1 MAESSWPSP
10 SNGRVVDDIQ
20 YEKIGI
26 TTGPYYGVLG
36 DFTSPQLIYGDSSG
50 RQIKIAAD
58 RYALVRGHV
67 WWSGSTIV
75 TKAIA
80 ANSSG
85 STRIDLIVL
94 RLDRTTWN
102 VTCEIVQGTPG
113 AGEPNPT
120 QNQGTTGVFEMVLA
134 VVTVANGAATITAGN
149 VNYVGPH
156 LDPAGGRLRIP
167 AVTYPWAPPA
177 AFIGSELIAA
187 DGTLIRWN
195 GSSYEQIEN
204 WQNWTPT
211 VFNNLS
217 TTRTTYGGSVTIN
230 RARYMKSGKTVT
242 AMFDITIVGATT
254 NGLGISLPVNAATRI
269 YAIGSAAVYNN
280 TSPPSN
286 QSGVASCGP
295 VNGSSQADNAHVLTT
310 SNGYVNTVSGTN
322 AFRGYLC
329 YEI

>member
-80 ANSSG
+80 ANASG

-94 RLDRTTWN
+94 RLSRTTWD

-113 AGEPNPT
+113 AGEPSPT
-120 QNQGTTGVFEMVLA
+120 QNHGTTGVFEVVLA

-167 AVTYPWAPPA
+167 SSSYPWAPPA
-177 AFIGSELIAA
+177 AFVGSELIAQ
-187 DGTLIRWN
+187 DGTLLRWN
-195 GSSYEQIEN
+195 GSGYDQIEV

-211 VFNNLS
+211 VYHNML
-217 TTRTTYGGSVTIN
+217 TTRSVYASTSIN
-230 RARYMKSGKTVT
+230 RARYVKRGKTVT
-242 AMFDITIVGATT
+242 AVFDVTITNATT
-254 NGLGISLPVNAATRI
+254 GGFAITLPVNATTRI

-295 VNGSSQADNAHVLTT
+295 VNGSGFADNVHTLTT
-310 SNGYVNTVSGTN
+310 SNGYVNTVAGTN
-322 AFRGYLC
+322 AFRGTVT
-329 YEI
+329 YEIA